1 MSRKP
6 LREEPLDQLRQFFEH
21 LKLASSDRAVL
32 VEKPAIKRMLEAR
45 DVKNIFVLKEPI
57 FELAEEIVSK
67 FKECIVL
74 LDVDSR
80 GEQLYKKVK
89 AELERA
95 GLHIDQRFRNF
106 LYHIEAKT
114 VDSLISYAEKYLST
128 ALPKRRI
135 DL

>member
-6 LREEPLDQLRQFFEH
+6 LREEPLDKLRQFFKH

-57 FELAEEIVSK
+57 FELAEEIASK

-74 LDVDSR
+74 LDVDNR
-80 GEQLYKKVK
+80 GEKLYKEVKV
-89 AELERA
+89 ELERA

-114 VDSLISYAEKYLST
+114 VDGLISYAEKYLST
-128 ALPKRRI
+128 ALQKRNI